1 MATQPASSA
10 SPEAARVQAARM
22 RAGRNYGLM
31 AGVAVAVIVVAAIAL
46 DTTVV
51 KIGSEGD
58 VRQQAFSQ
66 ESYGAEQFPKIQAYV
81 EKHAATATEL
91 QTAIAADKKAAG
103 KKYGV
108 ATSTGPV
115 IPVTLTGT
123 FGARKSNT
131 NEMKIDG
138 LPPETVVRVQTG
150 PAVNGTD
157 LRDATGTIEFGQF
170 TNQIQY
176 QDAGSGINNE
186 MKKQVLAKLDPDKL
200 EGKAATVVGV
210 FKLINPKNWLIT
222 PVKVEV
228 K

>member
-1 MATQPASSA
+1 MNTQPAHAASA
-10 SPEAARVQAARM
+10 PGKGNLKIIVSAIAA
-22 RAGRNYGLM
+22 
-31 AGVAVAVIVVAAIAL
+31 IVVIGAIAL
-46 DTTVV
+46 DTKVV
-51 KIGSEGD
+51 QIGSASD
-58 VRQQAFSQ
+58 VRQQAFSP
-66 ESYGAEQFPKIQAYV
+66 ETFGAEQFPKIQADV
-81 EKHAATATEL
+81 EKRAVAASEL
-91 QTAIAADKKAAG
+91 AAAIIADKKAAG
-103 KKYGV
+103 DKYGV

-115 IPVTLTGT
+115 IPVTLSGT

-176 QDAGSGINNE
+176 QDAGSAINNE
-186 MKKQVLAKLDPDKL
+186 MKKTVFANLDPDQL
-200 EGKAATVVGV
+200 DGKTATVVGV
-210 FKLINPKNWLIT
+210 FKLINPKNWLVT
-222 PVKVEV
+222 PVKVDV

>member
-1 MATQPASSA
+1 MSTQTDYAAPKPSS
-10 SPEAARVQAARM
+10 SNLKIIV
-22 RAGRNYGLM
+22 
-31 AGVAVAVIVVAAIAL
+31 GVAFVVAVVGAIAL

-51 KIGSEGD
+51 KIGSEND
-58 VRQQAFSQ
+58 VRQQVFSP
-66 ESYGAEQFPKIQAYV
+66 ETFGAEQFPKILANVQERAV
-81 EKHAATATEL
+81 PAADLAA
-91 QTAIAADKKAAG
+91 AIAADKKAAAE
-103 KKYGV
+103 KYGT

-131 NEMKIDG
+131 NELKVDG

-176 QDAGSGINNE
+176 QDAGSAINNE
-186 MKKQVLAKLDPDKL
+186 MKKSVFTGLDPETLD
-200 EGKAATVVGV
+200 GKSATVVGV
-210 FKLINPKNWLIT
+210 FKLINPKNWLVT

>member
-1 MATQPASSA
+1 MSTQPAQAVRKPASGNLKLIVSA
-10 SPEAARVQAARM
+10 VF
-22 RAGRNYGLM
+22 
-31 AGVAVAVIVVAAIAL
+31 AVAVVGAIAL
-46 DTTVV
+46 DTKVV
-51 KIGSEGD
+51 AIGSESD
-58 VRQQAFSQ
+58 VRKQAFSP
-66 ESYGAEQFPKIQAYV
+66 ETYGAEQFPKIQADI
-81 EKHAATATEL
+81 EKRAVAASDLAA
-91 QTAIAADKKAAG
+91 AIVADKKAAG
-103 KKYGV
+103 EKYGI

-123 FGARKSNT
+123 FATRKSSI

-176 QDAGSGINNE
+176 QDAGSAINNE
-186 MKKQVLAKLDPDKL
+186 MKKVVLGNLDVETLD
-200 EGKAATVVGV
+200 GKSATVTGV
-210 FKLINPKNWLIT
+210 FKLINPKNWLVT

>member
-1 MATQPASSA
+1 MTTQPDYAAPKPSSGNLKLIL
-10 SPEAARVQAARM
+10 SAAFV
-22 RAGRNYGLM
+22 
-31 AGVAVAVIVVAAIAL
+31 VVVIGAIAL
-46 DTTVV
+46 DTKVV
-51 KIGSEGD
+51 RIGSEND
-58 VRQQAFSQ
+58 VRQQAFSP
-66 ESYGAEQFPKIQAYV
+66 ETFGAEQFPKIQANV
-81 EKHAATATEL
+81 EERAVAADEL
-91 QTAIAADKKAAG
+91 AAAIAADKKAAG
-103 KKYGV
+103 EKYGT

-176 QDAGSGINNE
+176 QDAGSAINNE
-186 MKKQVLAKLDPDKL
+186 MKKAVFAGLDPETLD
-200 EGKAATVVGV
+200 GKQATVVGV
-210 FKLINPKNWLIT
+210 FKLINPKNWLVT

>member
-1 MATQPASSA
+1 MNTQPAHTASA
-10 SPEAARVQAARM
+10 PGKGSLKLIVSAVVAI
-22 RAGRNYGLM
+22 
-31 AGVAVAVIVVAAIAL
+31 VAVGAIAL
-46 DTTVV
+46 DTTVI
-51 KIGSEGD
+51 KIGSESD
-58 VRQQAFSQ
+58 VRQQAFSP
-66 ESYGAEQFPKIQAYV
+66 ETFGAEQFPKIQADV
-81 EKHAATATEL
+81 EKRAVAASDLAA
-91 QTAIAADKKAAG
+91 AIAADKKAAG
-103 KKYGV
+103 EKYGV

-157 LRDATGTIEFGQF
+157 LRDATGAIEFGQF

-176 QDAGSGINNE
+176 QDAGSAINNE
-186 MKKQVLAKLDPDKL
+186 MKKAVFAGLDPDQL
-200 EGKAATVVGV
+200 DGKTATVVGV
-210 FKLINPKNWLIT
+210 FKLINPKNWLVT
-222 PVKVEV
+222 PVKVDV

>member
-1 MATQPASSA
+1 MNTQPAHAASA
-10 SPEAARVQAARM
+10 PGKGNLKMIVTALAA
-22 RAGRNYGLM
+22 
-31 AGVAVAVIVVAAIAL
+31 IVVIGAIAL

-51 KIGSEGD
+51 KIGSEDD
-58 VRQQAFSQ
+58 VRQQAFSP
-66 ESYGAEQFPKIQAYV
+66 EAFGAEQFPKIQADV
-81 EKHAATATEL
+81 EKRAVAAIDLA
-91 QTAIAADKKAAG
+91 TAIAADKKAAG
-103 KKYGV
+103 EKYGV

-123 FGARKSNT
+123 FGERKSNT

-157 LRDATGTIEFGQF
+157 LRDATGTIHFGQF

-176 QDAGSGINNE
+176 QDAGSAINNE
-186 MKKQVLAKLDPDKL
+186 MKKAVFTGLDPDQL
-200 EGKAATVVGV
+200 NGKTATVVGV
-210 FKLINPKNWLIT
+210 FRLINPKNWLVT
-222 PVKVEV
+222 PVKVDV

>member
-1 MATQPASSA
+1 MSTQSDYAAPKPSSGNLKLI
-10 SPEAARVQAARM
+10 V
-22 RAGRNYGLM
+22 
-31 AGVAVAVIVVAAIAL
+31 GVAFVVAVVGAIAL

-51 KIGSEGD
+51 KIGSEND
-58 VRQQAFSQ
+58 VRQQVFSP
-66 ESYGAEQFPKIQAYV
+66 ETFGAEQFPKILANVQERAV
-81 EKHAATATEL
+81 PAADLAA
-91 QTAIAADKKAAG
+91 AIAADKKAAAE
-103 KKYGV
+103 KYGT

-131 NEMKIDG
+131 NELKVDG

-176 QDAGSGINNE
+176 QDAGSAINNE
-186 MKKQVLAKLDPDKL
+186 MKKSVFAGLDPETLD
-200 EGKAATVVGV
+200 GKSATVVGV
-210 FKLINPKNWLIT
+210 FKLINPKNWLVT

>member
-1 MATQPASSA
+1 MSTSPDYPASKPSGNRGLLVSA
-10 SPEAARVQAARM
+10 A
-22 RAGRNYGLM
+22 L
-31 AGVAVAVIVVAAIAL
+31 AVIVVAAIAF
-46 DTTVV
+46 DTAVV
-51 KIGSEGD
+51 RIGSEND
-58 VRQQAFSQ
+58 VRQQAFSP
-66 ESYGAEQFPKIQAYV
+66 ETFGAEQFPKI
-81 EKHAATATEL
+81 
-91 QTAIAADKKAAG
+91 KKAAAEKSG
-103 KKYGV
+103 T

-115 IPVTLTGT
+115 IPVTLTGV

-176 QDAGSGINNE
+176 QDAGSAINNE
-186 MKKQVLAKLDPDKL
+186 MKKAVFAGLDADAL
-200 EGKAATVVGV
+200 DGKQATVVGV
-210 FKLINPKNWLIT
+210 FKLINPKNWLVT
-222 PVKVEV
+222 PVKVEL

>member
-1 MATQPASSA
+1 MSTQPAYAVRKPASNRLKLIISA
-10 SPEAARVQAARM
+10 ALVI
-22 RAGRNYGLM
+22 
-31 AGVAVAVIVVAAIAL
+31 GVVGAIAL

-51 KIGSEGD
+51 TIGSEND
-58 VRQQAFSQ
+58 VRQQAFSA
-66 ESYGAEQFPKIQAYV
+66 ESYGAEQFPKIQADI
-81 EKHAATATEL
+81 EKRAVAASEL
-91 QTAIAADKKAAG
+91 ATAIAADKKAASE
-103 KKYGV
+103 KYGI

-123 FGARKSNT
+123 FSTRKSSINV
-131 NEMKIDG
+131 MKIDG

-176 QDAGSGINNE
+176 QDAGSAINNE
-186 MKKQVLAKLDPDKL
+186 MKKAVLAGLDVDTL
-200 EGKAATVVGV
+200 DGKSATVVGV
-210 FKLINPKNWLIT
+210 FKLINPKNWLVT

-228 K
+228 E

>member
-1 MATQPASSA
+1 MSTSPDHAASKPSSGNRTLLVSA
-10 SPEAARVQAARM
+10 A
-22 RAGRNYGLM
+22 L
-31 AGVAVAVIVVAAIAL
+31 AVIVVAAIAF

-51 KIGSEGD
+51 RIGSEND
-58 VRQQAFSQ
+58 VRQQAFSP
-66 ESYGAEQFPKIQAYV
+66 ETFGAEQFPKIKANV
-81 EKHAATATEL
+81 EERAVAAGEL
-91 QTAIAADKKAAG
+91 AAAIAADKKAAAE
-103 KKYGV
+103 KYGT

-115 IPVTLTGT
+115 IPVTLTGV

-176 QDAGSGINNE
+176 QDAGSAINNE
-186 MKKQVLAKLDPDKL
+186 MKKAVFAGLDADAL
-200 EGKAATVVGV
+200 DGKQATVVGV
-210 FKLINPKNWLIT
+210 FKLINPKNWLVT
-222 PVKVEV
+222 PVKVEL